1 MESEW
6 REGDGVGGGG
16 ARSHLDPGS
25 VNIRQ
30 ETLIRID
37 MLARKI
43 KFEGAVQSAN
53 GRLAPSDPDVV
64 FSAVLRFRRRGQWTV
79 WKIIAPF
86 GDRFLFL
93 SMIHRDRCCLIK
105 AEMHSSTFHIGGR
118 EDQ

>member
-1 MESEW
+1 VESEW
-6 REGDGVGGGG
+6 REGDGVGGAGGGG

-53 GRLAPSDPDVV
+53 GRLAPRGPDAVY
-64 FSAVLRFRRRGQWTV
+64 SAALRFRRRGQWTV
-79 WKIIAPF
+79 CENYCPIW
-86 GDRFLFL
+86 R
-93 SMIHRDRCCLIK
+93 
-105 AEMHSSTFHIGGR
+105 
-118 EDQ
+118 